1 MVPTFMPFPDTFTAV
16 APVRLVPVR
25 ITGTVVPWAP
35 EVGLI
40 EVSVGPC
47 TVNVTVLVVPMG
59 VVTLTVLAPVVALAV
74 ITQLALTVV
83 AVGGGAMM
91 VHVTP
96 VPDTVTSVAPVR
108 LVPVRVTGTVVP
120 RTPEV
125 GLIEVSVGPC
135 TVNVTVPLVPPG
147 VVTLTVLAETVA
159 PAEITKFVVI

>member
-1 MVPTFMPFPDTFTAV
+1 MPFPDTFTAV

-59 VVTLTVLAPVVALAV
+59 VVTLTVLAPVVAAAV
-74 ITQLALTVV
+74 MAQFALTVV
-83 AVGGGAMM
+83 AVDVMP
-91 VHVTP
+91 VHVTR
-96 VPDTVTSVAPVR
+96 VPDTVTAVAPVR

-120 RTPEV
+120 RTPVV
-125 GLIEVSVGPC
+125 GAIEVKVGPC
-135 TVNVTVPLVPPG
+135 TVNVWLPLVPPG